1 MLTRDITFN
10 AIKNFLQTTKQRRS
24 KKSPF
29 RETSRYSRTPVQP
42 VQSYSSRGITNGYRP
57 TVCASSSF
65 VQHNRFSQVQPAIST
80 HMALWHQFLSSHS
93 VSPTASKKKKRIVPN
108 EQKKTRL
115 CYRSMTVCVDIYY
128 ICTTYST
135 HTLTLQQRGTRYRE
149 TKTVSA
155 TAYRRSRL
163 QRSSHRWYRA
173 ECFTS
178 CTGITPSARY
188 SLPGAHLE

>member
-1 MLTRDITFN
+1 MCIFQLCTAQQI
-10 AIKNFLQTTKQRRS
+10 
-24 KKSPF
+24 
-29 RETSRYSRTPVQP
+29 
-42 VQSYSSRGITNGYRP
+42 QSST
-57 TVCASSSF
+57 AS
-65 VQHNRFSQVQPAIST
+65 NIYT
-80 HMALWHQFLSSHS
+80 HGAVASVPQLAFK